1 MTTQEQAMLNKLSI
15 YIEKMQ
21 QAQVQETK
29 DTILCQLVLS
39 LLNFVPNPEIR
50 DKALAILQEYNS
62 EESRRETGS

>member
-50 DKALAILQEYNS
+50 DKALDILQEYNS
-62 EESRRETGS
+62 EESRRETGR